1 MADSHHIPRAHLI
14 GLAALALGS
23 ALVADYLWFRLSM
36 MPPKTVP
43 LDAGHLM
50 DEISN
55 IASARW
61 YVKGG
66 S

>member
-1 MADSHHIPRAHLI
+1 MGDSYHVPRSHLI
-14 GLAALALGS
+14 GVATLAIFS
-23 ALVADYLWFRLSM
+23 ALVADYLWFRLSA

-43 LDAGHLM
+43 LDAGHIM
-50 DEISN
+50 DEISD
-55 IASARW
+55 IAASRW